1 MQRVAIIGAGELG
14 GAVAHVLARRDVVR
28 SITLLDET
36 GRAAAGKALDIA
48 QAAPIEGFATELSG
62 ANDVS
67 MAAGAEIVVVAD
79 RMGGGEWQGDDALVL
94 LKRLSEIAAGAV
106 IVCAGATQR
115 DVVDRGVRE
124 IRIARARLFGSA
136 PEALAGGARALV
148 ALVVDG
154 SPRDVGLSVL
164 GVPPHHTVIPWAD
177 ATFAG
182 FALTRLV
189 DEPSRRRLGARVAA
203 LWPPGPYAL
212 ATAATMVIE
221 AMCGRTRRIASC
233 FVAPASAEGAG
244 THTRT
249 GAMPVR
255 LGPTG
260 VVDVLLPSLS
270 AVEKVALDNAMQ
282 I

>member
-270 AVEKVALDNAMQ
+270 AVEKVALDNALQ